1 MSNKPRILLVT
12 HQFTPHVS
20 PRTTRWSILCE
31 ELVERGYK
39 VNVITGTRQ
48 NKEIKN
54 NYRVI
59 YFGSNKLGS
68 VVDSVRKASNNT
80 DGNNPAKKLIF
91 YFLKRVY
98 RLFYRT
104 FAWPDYSMLWFF
116 SVRRNRKNIPDY
128 DLLISVSLPFTSHL
142 VAYSIN
148 KSKKRKWIMDIGD
161 PFYLKKDAPEN
172 NKYLFSYLNRHFE
185 NKFYNSADNVLF
197 THYESMKYHTNVF
210 NVLDG
215 RSSVLPPVYR
225 INQGGRTIEFDY
237 AKRPIKIAYFGV
249 LTAGVRTP
257 DNCIGFINN
266 LRIKDLEIHWY
277 MNEDSRQMVK
287 KIDNKYINHIFHEM
301 VPRAEALNLMS
312 SEYHALLNIGNGN
325 PFQLPSKVIEYI
337 STGKPVIHFS
347 EINDDPA
354 ELLLNERSNVIII
367 SKKSDLENIKRDLY
381 QKLFTDENLES
392 FRKYNS
398 HSVAET
404 LINLI

>member
-59 YFGSNKLGS
+59 YFGSNKLGRIVES
-68 VVDSVRKASNNT
+68 ARKASNNT
-80 DGNNPAKKLIF
+80 DGSNPAKRLIF

-148 KSKKRKWIMDIGD
+148 KSKKRKWI
-161 PFYLKKDAPEN
+161 
-172 NKYLFSYLNRHFE
+172 R
-185 NKFYNSADNVLF
+185 KF
-197 THYESMKYHTNVF
+197 
-210 NVLDG
+210 
-215 RSSVLPPVYR
+215 
-225 INQGGRTIEFDY
+225 Q
-237 AKRPIKIAYFGV
+237 
-249 LTAGVRTP
+249 
-257 DNCIGFINN
+257 
-266 LRIKDLEIHWY
+266 
-277 MNEDSRQMVK
+277 
-287 KIDNKYINHIFHEM
+287 
-301 VPRAEALNLMS
+301 
-312 SEYHALLNIGNGN
+312 
-325 PFQLPSKVIEYI
+325 
-337 STGKPVIHFS
+337 HFS
-347 EINDDPA
+347 
-354 ELLLNERSNVIII
+354 SH
-367 SKKSDLENIKRDLY
+367 
-381 QKLFTDENLES
+381 FT
-392 FRKYNS
+392 
-398 HSVAET
+398 
-404 LINLI
+404 